1 MCSYFFVHMMCSLF
15 CNVCVVM
22 SHNQL
27 ALLLLIYT
35 VNVRVPS
42 GLKPGDEFIFEVD
55 RVATNSSGTTT
66 STKSSNKK
74 NESKSKSSKNP
85 KKRKGHNNN
94 NDSNTRG
101 DSSSSRDYHGNTRG
115 GAPSFVTGFFSLYN
129 QVYDILSTT
138 SAMLSGDNDDYYDD
152 HDIDIS
158 TSNSFSRKNSKDK
171 SNNSVTSQVK
181 QHDPDLPLLD
191 REIYHKKDLLTALA
205 VGTFI
210 GLSIVT
216 GFLAGVLWVTP
227 IESMEMKKP
236 EWKDEDSFVPWK
248 DDRPKK
254 SSTLQRP
261 QKNMKKNRLIIN
273 NQEIE
278 LS

>member
-1 MCSYFFVHMMCSLF
+1 MMCHFFAMSVD
-15 CNVCVVM
+15 NTYVCYID
-22 SHNQL
+22 
-27 ALLLLIYT
+27 IYT

-66 STKSSNKK
+66 TSSSKSNNKK
-74 NESKSKSSKNP
+74 NEKSKSSKNP
-85 KKRKGHNNN
+85 KKRKGHNN

-138 SAMLSGDNDDYYDD
+138 SAMLTGDNDDYYDD

-171 SNNSVTSQVK
+171 SNNSVTTQVK

-191 REIYHKKDLLTALA
+191 REIYTKKDFLTALA

-227 IESMEMKKP
+227 IESMDMKKP

-278 LS
+278 LDG

>member
-1 MCSYFFVHMMCSLF
+1 M
-15 CNVCVVM
+15 
-22 SHNQL
+22 
-27 ALLLLIYT
+27 LLIYT

-55 RVATNSSGTTT
+55 RNIATNSSGTAA
-66 STKSSNKK
+66 SSKSSNKK

-85 KKRKGHNNN
+85 KKRKGHNN

-115 GAPSFVTGFFSLYN
+115 GAPSFVTGFFSIYN
-129 QVYDILSTT
+129 QVYDILSSTT
-138 SAMLSGDNDDYYDD
+138 AMLSGDNDDYYDD

-158 TSNSFSRKNSKDK
+158 TSNSFSRKNSKEK
-171 SNNSVTSQVK
+171 SNSGSGGTTTQVK
-181 QHDPDLPLLD
+181 QHDPELPFMD
-191 REIYHKKDLLTALA
+191 REIYSKKDFLMALA

-227 IESMEMKKP
+227 IESMEKP
-236 EWKDEDSFVPWK
+236 EWKNEDSFVPWK
-248 DDRPKK
+248 DDRQKK
-254 SSTLQRP
+254 SSMLQRP
-261 QKNMKKNRLIIN
+261 QKNMKKKG
-273 NQEIE
+273 
-278 LS
+278 